1 MCLPQRLETDYV
13 AGGWLSSLV
22 FGAEGSAEVLDTR
35 LDPLIHP
42 LTRLSICA
50 SLGGLTGWSSPLS
63 EPRRLAARSRAKLV
77 TWLLRFRT
85 TS

>member
-1 MCLPQRLETDYV
+1 MQQKGGVCLPQRLETDYV

-50 SLGGLTGWSSPLS
+50 SLGGLTGGVRRCPSHAGSRQDHALSS
-63 EPRRLAARSRAKLV
+63 
-77 TWLLRFRT
+77 
-85 TS
+85 